1 MISNVDFIAKQ
12 ENERDQHDNSGDN
25 RLQLKRRLG
34 SMEKIDGRRVANF
47 KIKGYIRLNYKNDQ
61 NINVL

>member
-1 MISNVDFIAKQ
+1 MISNVDFITKR

-25 RLQLKRRLG
+25 RLQLKRRFG
-34 SMEKIDGRRVANF
+34 SMEKIGGRMVASF
-47 KIKGYIRLNYKNDQ
+47 KIKSYIRSNDENDQ